1 MCDYSLDFVASRPAK
16 VGDKL
21 VSTSFPHTT
30 TRGFASVENRH
41 MAVCLLPGTELAFD
55 EEIRCET
62 GMLFSWRMGHRVAKF
77 RPVDTDR
84 SNVHHDAIEFP
95 DGKTILLTNLSKGQL
110 ATVLQLPV
118 RSGVGAND
126 AQRQDSTNV
135 VDLVAQAN

>member
-1 MCDYSLDFVASRPAK
+1 
-16 VGDKL
+16 
-21 VSTSFPHTT
+21 
-30 TRGFASVENRH
+30 

-77 RPVDTDR
+77 RQVDTDR
-84 SNVHHDAIEFP
+84 SNVHHDALEFP

>member
-30 TRGFASVENRH
+30 TRRFASVENRH
-41 MAVCLLPGTELAFD
+41 MAVCLASRHRLAFD
-55 EEIRCET
+55 QEIRCEI
-62 GMLFSWRMGHRVAKF
+62 GMLLSWRMGHRVAKF
-77 RPVDTDR
+77 RQVDLDR
-84 SNVHHDAIEFP
+84 SNVHHDALEFP
-95 DGKTILLTNLSKGQL
+95 DGKTILLTNLSEGQL

-126 AQRQDSTNV
+126 AQRQNSTNV